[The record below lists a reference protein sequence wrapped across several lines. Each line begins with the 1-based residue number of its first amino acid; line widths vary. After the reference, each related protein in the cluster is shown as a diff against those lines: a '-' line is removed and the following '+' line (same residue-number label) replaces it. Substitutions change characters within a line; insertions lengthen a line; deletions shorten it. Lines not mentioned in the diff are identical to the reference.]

1 MKKGKLNRI
10 TDVEGVMVGH
20 KTICS
25 GTHQTGVTFIRTAED
40 VFHQKLACGC
50 SILNGFGKTTGLP
63 QIMELGTLESYICL
77 TNTLNVGIVQQALV
91 DIMVKENE
99 DLTSVNVVV
108 GECNDGYLNSIRD
121 CIVTKEEYMMRMLIV
136 KKSLNLAVLE
146 QVEACLVLKC
156 QVVLDQVQ
164 ESLRL
169 MEIHIL

>member
-1 MKKGKLNRI
+1 MEKGKLNRI
-10 TDVEGVMVGH
+10 TDVEGVLVGH
-20 KTICS
+20 KTISS

-77 TNTLNVGIVQQALV
+77 TNTLNVGVVQQALV

-108 GECNDGYLNSIRD
+108 GECNDGYLNAIRD
-121 CIVTKEEYMMRMLIV
+121 CVVTKEDDMMRIVIV
-136 KKSLNLAVLE
+136 KKNLNLAVLV

-156 QVVLDQVQ
+156 QVVLDRVQ
-164 ESLRL
+164 ESLKL
-169 MEIHIL
+169 MGIHIL